1 MLKFSKKEIFKLN
14 KSLKLENLF
23 NDIADAWVKS
33 YKEGITKTSTDI
45 NGNRFAPLSPN
56 TIADKKRRGSK
67 APTKPL
73 LDKGKMKEVYVKKRA
88 TKASKQAQI
97 FINKQFREIPS
108 IVHNEGT
115 APYKIIPKKAK
126 LLRFYTASGWVN
138 TKEVNHTGQK
148 QREWYGIG
156 DVQKA
161 IASKIANKQIDK
173 ALM

>member
-1 MLKFSKKEIFKLN
+1 
-14 KSLKLENLF
+14 
-23 NDIADAWVKS
+23 
-33 YKEGITKTSTDI
+33 
-45 NGNRFAPLSPN
+45 
-56 TIADKKRRGSK
+56 
-67 APTKPL
+67 
-73 LDKGKMKEVYVKKRA
+73 MKEVYVKKRA

-115 APYKIIPKKAK
+115 APYKILPKKAK

-156 DVQKA
+156 DVQK
-161 IASKIANKQIDK
+161 SIANKLANEQIDK
-173 ALM
+173 ALK